1 MKTQFLR
8 TSIVALLLLSFASQ
22 SQSVFAQGVLLRS
35 FGAVNESVGSVATG
49 MPLDAGGAL
58 YWNPASISALE
69 KNEMSI
75 GLGIILPETNVKS
88 SVIDPLGNT
97 LYSGSTTGSAGSV
110 PVPTM
115 SFVWRRCPK
124 SPVTFGLGMGAVGG
138 AASLYAA
145 DTPGSFNPV
154 LGGRSKSATVVVL
167 QLTPTVSYQVTDKLS
182 IGAAPLIDLASLQ
195 INPMQLG
202 QPLGATNEIHNYGTR
217 YAWGGGF
224 QIGAFYDFK
233 NHFKV
238 GFMYKSPIW
247 AEPLSFEGT
256 TVGTGAPVSG
266 SFELDLPTTLS
277 MGFSYDGFKNTVFG
291 MDFRYIDYGHAQGF
305 KQGVDT
311 NGIVKGLDWESVFSI
326 AIGVERTIN
335 QKLKVRMGYVWN
347 ENPIPDRSAALNV
360 AAPLMMKH
368 TLSLGATYIIQKNL
382 EFTLAYS
389 HVFEEKSTGSF
400 PTGNALLTGSV
411 TNTAYA
417 DAIMAGISKKW

>member
-1 MKTQFLR
+1 MK
-8 TSIVALLLLSFASQ
+8 SSLLSWGIVPLLAFSAAFSNQSAS
-22 SQSVFAQGVLLRS
+22 AQGVLLRS

-58 YWNPASISALE
+58 YWNPASISALK
-69 KNEMSI
+69 KNEISV
-75 GLGIILPETNVKS
+75 GLGIILPETEVQS
-88 SVIDPLGNT
+88 SVMNPNDGTVLA
-97 LYSGSTTGSAGSV
+97 SGSTTGSAGAV

-145 DTPGSFNPV
+145 DPMNPI
-154 LGGRSKSATVVVL
+154 LAGRSKSASVVVL

-182 IGAAPLIDLASLQ
+182 VGVAPLIDLASLQ

-202 QPLGATNEIHNYGTR
+202 QPLGTEIHNYGTR

-224 QIGAFYDFK
+224 QVGAFYDFK
-233 NHFKV
+233 NHFKA

-247 AEPLSFEGT
+247 AEPLNYEGT
-256 TVGTGAPVSG
+256 TASNPTTAVSG
-266 SFELDLPTTLS
+266 NFELDLPSTISL
-277 MGFSYDGFKNTVFG
+277 GFSYDGLRNTVVG
-291 MDFRYIDYGHAQGF
+291 VDFRYFDYGHTQGF
-305 KQGVDT
+305 KQGVDST
-311 NGIVKGLDWESVFSI
+311 GKVMGLDWESIFSI
-326 AIGVERTIN
+326 ALGVERQIGK
-335 QKLKVRMGYVWN
+335 KLKVRMGYVWN
-347 ENPIPDRSAALNV
+347 ENPIPERSAALNV

-368 TLSLGATYIIQKNL
+368 TLSLGATYMIQKNL
-382 EFTLAYS
+382 EFSLAYS
-389 HVFEEKSTGSF
+389 HVFEEKTTGAF
-400 PTGNALLTGSV
+400 PVAGAVGSV